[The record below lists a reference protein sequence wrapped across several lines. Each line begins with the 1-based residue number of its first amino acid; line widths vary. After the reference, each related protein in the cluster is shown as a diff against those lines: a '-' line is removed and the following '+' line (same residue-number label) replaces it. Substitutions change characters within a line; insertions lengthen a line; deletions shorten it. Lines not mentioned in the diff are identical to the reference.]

1 MRANQRGTT
10 LIGELLAL
18 TIIAGALVLLLTGLS
33 TSSMG
38 VAIQEQRVA
47 AENYAR
53 RQMEAIKA
61 APYQADPTAV
71 PYPTV
76 AVTGVYSIRVE
87 VSYWISPTGPFTPTV
102 QAESGL
108 QGLQVRVYGQNAT
121 QPMFTLEDY
130 KADQS

>member
-1 MRANQRGTT
+1 MRANQKGTT

-18 TIIAGALVLLLTGLS
+18 AIIASALVLLLTGLS

-47 AENYAR
+47 TENYAR
-53 RQMEAIKA
+53 RQMEAIKS
-61 APYQADPTAV
+61 APYQADPTAI

-76 AVTGVYSIRVE
+76 AVTGVYSIEIE
-87 VSYWISPTGPFTPTV
+87 VSYWISPTGPFTSTM

-108 QGLQVRVYGQNAT
+108 QSLLLRVYGQDAT

-130 KADQS
+130 KADKS